1 MYVVHFECKKYVNI
15 VNKTSSKS
23 ILYSITSLVK
33 SDLFDLA
40 LTFPHEKSDNLR
52 KFDIIVQQGWM
63 YLLSINYLFKSSS
76 SIAID
81 VVQWYRSLTAKLM
94 TMVEMPRTEY
104 FCQV

>member
-1 MYVVHFECKKYVNI
+1 
-15 VNKTSSKS
+15 
-23 ILYSITSLVK
+23 
-33 SDLFDLA
+33 
-40 LTFPHEKSDNLR
+40 
-52 KFDIIVQQGWM
+52 
-63 YLLSINYLFKSSS
+63 LSINYLFKSSS